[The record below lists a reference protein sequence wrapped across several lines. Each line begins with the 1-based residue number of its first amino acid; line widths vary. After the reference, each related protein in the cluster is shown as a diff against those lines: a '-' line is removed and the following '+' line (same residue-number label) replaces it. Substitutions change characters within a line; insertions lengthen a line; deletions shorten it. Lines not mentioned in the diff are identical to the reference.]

1 MSDDGFDLRKLALRP
16 EDAQNPFGTTRRAP
30 RRTRHPFVIVPLMWL
45 EQLQSARC
53 SIAATYRLALYLLRT
68 HFKNGGRQV
77 TLANIALAN
86 IGVSRGQKVR
96 ALEELAR
103 LGLIIT
109 ERRSR
114 KSPIVKL
121 MFVD

>member
-1 MSDDGFDLRKLALRP
+1 MRMSDDGFDLRKLALRP

-68 HFKNGGRQV
+68 HFKKGGRPV
-77 TLANIALAN
+77 TPSHISLGH
-86 IGVSRGQKVR
+86 IGCMCGEETR
-96 ALEELAR
+96 APGEDCPP
-103 LGLIIT
+103 GVMIT
-109 ERRSR
+109 PKPFR
-114 KSPIVKL
+114 KI
-121 MFVD
+121 